1 MIQLT
6 GFSGF
11 SDATKTTDSPAR
23 FTQIISSIISGITIF
38 AGLAFLFWFVIGAFT
53 WITGGHDSGQLEKAK
68 KQMSDAILGL
78 IATTAVLPITY
89 LIGKLT
95 GINILSPENIL
106 NTLKPN

>member
-11 SDATKTTDSPAR
+11 SDANKTTDPALR
-23 FTQIISSIISGITIF
+23 FTEIISSIVSTITIF

-53 WITGGHDSGQLEKAK
+53 WITGGHDSNQLEKAK
-68 KQMSDAILGL
+68 KQMSDAIIGL
-78 IATTAVLPITY
+78 IATAAVLPITY

-95 GINILSPENIL
+95 GINILTPENVL
-106 NTLKPN
+106 NSLRPQ

>member
-11 SDATKTTDSPAR
+11 SDALKTTDAPTR
-23 FTQIISSIISGITIF
+23 FTEILTSIISTITIF

-53 WITGGHDSGQLEKAK
+53 WITGGHDPAQLEKAK
-68 KQMSDAILGL
+68 KQMGDAFIGL
-78 IATTAVLPITY
+78 LATAAVLPITY

-95 GINILSPENIL
+95 GIDILAPENIL
-106 NTLKPN
+106 NSLIPK